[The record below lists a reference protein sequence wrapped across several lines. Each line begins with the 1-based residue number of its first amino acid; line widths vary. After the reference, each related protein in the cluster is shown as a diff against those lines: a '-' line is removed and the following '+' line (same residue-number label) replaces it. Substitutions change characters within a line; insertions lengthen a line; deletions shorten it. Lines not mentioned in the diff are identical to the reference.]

1 MPTANLFHQPA
12 SRLREF
18 VRRKELHWRATNS
31 RSCKSKRKSL
41 PTWLGNDCDLGNLM
55 PVRDVKVEVI
65 PIRVALP
72 AFKVL
77 KNRKQARFRSGV
89 DVTGECPFL
98 CAKFGSFQNAA
109 NAQHTDIVRL
119 VTSFAPAWSR
129 LLSTCIHFLK
139 TPPLL
144 IGSAIGKKY
153 VSWRTYTI

>member
-1 MPTANLFHQPA
+1 MPTANLFRQPK

-31 RSCKSKRKSL
+31 RSCKGERKSL
-41 PTWLGNDCDLGNLM
+41 PTRFSDDCDLGNFM

-77 KNRKQARFRSGV
+77 KNHKQARFRSSV
-89 DVTGECPFL
+89 DVTGECLFL

-109 NAQHTDIVRL
+109 DA
-119 VTSFAPAWSR
+119 
-129 LLSTCIHFLK
+129 
-139 TPPLL
+139 
-144 IGSAIGKKY
+144 
-153 VSWRTYTI
+153 